1 MRDRTIQESRRRR
14 NLCWNWFWRDLQH
27 DEVARSCDEVNRLNG
42 KPEKEIPCGSL
53 DIWFGFESNHQRN
66 GQERLWGAS
75 SFAAP
80 GALIMPIASFA
91 VPFADILYR
100 RSATPSAAP
109 FVLNRRRAACF
120 NLFHADASATRR
132 PTLG

>member
-1 MRDRTIQESRRRR
+1 MSPSNFNHSRDST
-14 NLCWNWFWRDLQH
+14 RDAGTPDSLKEAG
-27 DEVARSCDEVNRLNG
+27 DVVRAI
-42 KPEKEIPCGSL
+42 EKEITCGGL

-80 GALIMPIASFA
+80 GVLIMPIASFA

-100 RSATPSAAP
+100 RFATPSAAP

-132 PTLG
+132 PTPG